1 MPASSSLT
9 PATLPISPA
18 PPPAATLARA
28 TLTRVRGKQ
37 LPSPA
42 WTKAAEEW
50 AASAALSDELIH
62 GVGYLPRGSRT
73 KCVHYT
79 HGRSRALGHVQPD
92 TLEREDL
99 WKHLLQC
106 YAEAY
111 PELGS
116 PTGSILLFGVVAE
129 ERYQDHI
136 PGYSMTHKHAPC
148 YTSQPHYWNKVAD
161 ISRKKYNIYLNA
173 VSHTSYATMF
183 RYVRALSAKKPLS
196 SLDARPFFSAG
207 HPLGHK
213 LQLLLEASD
222 QSAFVNSHR
231 RSEPKRER
239 APEIFQLVKDH
250 RFKTATDL
258 RAYACAEAEA
268 GRSALAM
275 WCIRRN
281 AALQDRLDGAW
292 SILDAPERV
301 ARAKQS
307 RIDILTSASTSLACI
322 CGGKWKAGAEG
333 VLERNAI
340 PKADFCGAILRAL
353 QEGAVRGA
361 HVACVGRVLQV
372 DPP

>member
-62 GVGYLPRGSRT
+62 GVGYLPRGSPT

-79 HGRSRALGHVQPD
+79 HWRSRALGHVQPD

-99 WKHLLQC
+99 WKHLLQR

-136 PGYSMTHKHAPC
+136 PGYSMTRKHAPC

-161 ISRKKYNIYLNA
+161 ISRKKCNIYL
-173 VSHTSYATMF
+173 
-183 RYVRALSAKKPLS
+183 
-196 SLDARPFFSAG
+196 
-207 HPLGHK
+207 K
-213 LQLLLEASD
+213 L
-222 QSAFVNSHR
+222 
-231 RSEPKRER
+231 
-239 APEIFQLVKDH
+239 
-250 RFKTATDL
+250 
-258 RAYACAEAEA
+258 
-268 GRSALAM
+268 
-275 WCIRRN
+275 
-281 AALQDRLDGAW
+281 
-292 SILDAPERV
+292 
-301 ARAKQS
+301 
-307 RIDILTSASTSLACI
+307 
-322 CGGKWKAGAEG
+322 
-333 VLERNAI
+333 
-340 PKADFCGAILRAL
+340 
-353 QEGAVRGA
+353 
-361 HVACVGRVLQV
+361 
-372 DPP
+372 